1 MAIEKSDAILLRKM
15 DFRETS
21 FIVTFFTRDFGKVGG
36 ILKGARG
43 SRARSGINPLFFCLE
58 QIVFYEK
65 KKSGL
70 CIISQ
75 CETQRIFLNI
85 LKDWDRASIA
95 YYILELVDRL
105 TEPGGGAE
113 EIFDVLLNSM
123 IALDGEKD
131 PGVVA
136 RFFEVKFLT
145 ALGFWP
151 GSDGLRLTKGAL
163 ATLAYF
169 ERDDWQVV
177 SKIKLTRDVGNE
189 IKKITGEIIGDNLD
203 RPLKTSKVFK

>member
-75 CETQRIFLNI
+75 CEIQRIFLNI

-123 IALDGEKD
+123 IALDGKKD

>member
-75 CETQRIFLNI
+75 CEAQRIFLNI

-113 EIFDVLLNSM
+113 EIFDVILNSM

-145 ALGFWP
+145 TLGFWP

-169 ERDDWQVV
+169 EKDDWQVV

>member
-75 CETQRIFLNI
+75 CEAQRIFLNI

-113 EIFDVLLNSM
+113 EIFDVILNSM

-145 ALGFWP
+145 TLGFWP

-203 RPLKTSKVFK
+203 KPLKTSKVFK

>member
-75 CETQRIFLNI
+75 CEIQRIFLNI

-189 IKKITGEIIGDNLD
+189 IKKITGQIIGDNLD

>member
-1 MAIEKSDAILLRKM
+1 MTIQKSDAILLRKM

-75 CETQRIFLNI
+75 CEAQRIFLNI

-113 EIFDVLLNSM
+113 EIFDVILNSM

-203 RPLKTSKVFK
+203 KPLKTSKVFK

>member
-1 MAIEKSDAILLRKM
+1 MAIEKSDAMLLRKM

>member
-123 IALDGEKD
+123 IALDGKKD

>member
-1 MAIEKSDAILLRKM
+1 MAIEKSDAMLLRKM

-105 TEPGGGAE
+105 TEPGGRAE

-123 IALDGEKD
+123 IALDGKKD

-189 IKKITGEIIGDNLD
+189 IKKITGQIIGDNLD

>member
-1 MAIEKSDAILLRKM
+1 MAIEKSDAMLLRKM

-75 CETQRIFLNI
+75 CEIQRIFLNI

>member
-189 IKKITGEIIGDNLD
+189 IKKITGQIIGDNLD

>member
-1 MAIEKSDAILLRKM
+1 MAIEKSDAMLLRKM

-189 IKKITGEIIGDNLD
+189 IKKITGQIIGDNLD

>member
-75 CETQRIFLNI
+75 CEIQRIFLNI